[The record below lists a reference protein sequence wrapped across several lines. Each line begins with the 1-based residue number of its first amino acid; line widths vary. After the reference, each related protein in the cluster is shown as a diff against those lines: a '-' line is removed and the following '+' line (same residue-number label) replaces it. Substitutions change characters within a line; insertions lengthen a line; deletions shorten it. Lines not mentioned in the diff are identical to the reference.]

1 MSSLYKD
8 RRFYFILAANLLSS
22 IGSGITM
29 IAVPWLLVSKGD
41 GATIFGYATIVM
53 TLINFIMAPFIG
65 QWVDRF
71 SRKKLLM
78 LGELIGF
85 LIILTFAI
93 IGFSGMDY
101 GNWHYMILYGIGS
114 FYYNLFYP
122 GMFALNQEIFPKSAY
137 KSLNGAMEIQ
147 GQLSSVIAGAL
158 AAIIIDKIN
167 LEWLLLLDATTY
179 LSAFFLFW
187 AIPYVPKTIDFVRSD
202 SFWVKL
208 TEGYRYM
215 SNRPTLFVFLMASFM
230 PFIGVMVTNYL
241 FPVYLADVLKVEG
254 SIYGAQS
261 MFYGVGAVFAGI
273 SIPFLSNKLGNEK
286 SIVIT
291 ASIYTIGIS
300 LIIFTNIIPMYL
312 VLISLLA
319 FGNAGT
325 RVARNSY
332 LMDVV
337 PNEIV
342 GRVDSLFR
350 TVGLA
355 IRVLLLSIFTYVNST
370 FEVHFSFYILAT
382 LLIFSLFL
390 IILTKNSSK
399 IPISIKMKELGQN

>member
-101 GNWHYMILYGIGS
+101 GNWHYMILYGTGS

-122 GMFALNQEIFPKSAY
+122 GMFALNQEIFPKSVY

-167 LEWLLLLDATTY
+167 LEWLLLLDAMTY
-179 LSAFFLFW
+179 LSAFFLFL
-187 AIPYVPKTIDFVRSD
+187 AIPYVPRTIDIVRSD

-215 SNRPTLFVFLMASFM
+215 KNRPTLFVFLMASFM

-261 MFYGVGAVFAGI
+261 MFYGVGAVLAGI
-273 SIPFLSNKLGNEK
+273 LIPSLSNKLGNEK
-286 SIVIT
+286 SIVLT

-300 LIIFTNIIPMYL
+300 LIIFANVIPMYL

-370 FEVHFSFYILAT
+370 FEVHFSFYILAA

-399 IPISIKMKELGQN
+399 ISISIKIKELGQN

>member
-8 RRFYFILAANLLSS
+8 RRFYFILVANLLSS

-29 IAVPWLLVSKGD
+29 IAVPWLIVSKGD

-101 GNWHYMILYGIGS
+101 GNWHYMILYGTGS

-187 AIPYVPKTIDFVRSD
+187 GIPYVPKTISIVRSD

-215 SNRPTLFVFLMASFM
+215 KNRPTLFVFLMASFM

-261 MFYGVGAVFAGI
+261 MFYGVGAVLAGI
-273 SIPFLSNKLGNEK
+273 LIPFLSNKLGNEK
-286 SIVIT
+286 SIVLT

-300 LIIFTNIIPMYL
+300 LIIFANVIPMYL
-312 VLISLLA
+312 VFISLLA

-337 PNEIV
+337 PNAIV

-370 FEVHFSFYILAT
+370 FEIHFSFYILAA

-399 IPISIKMKELGQN
+399 ISISIKIKELGQN

>member
-29 IAVPWLLVSKGD
+29 IAVPRLLVSKGD